1 MMWDTSKL
9 ESVNDALRL
18 LIEVFRKDSSLLIC
32 GNGGSASDSQHIVGE
47 LQKSFLLPRTLV
59 DDDKK
64 MFDLTDEDYK
74 LLSSKLAYGLKAY
87 SLTSESSL
95 LSAISNDVGGDYIYA
110 QQVFATGR
118 RGDCLLCISTSGN
131 SRNVVLAAKT
141 AKAIGMKVI
150 SLTGSR
156 DSKLSAISDVC
167 IKAPATETYEI
178 QDHHIKIYHYLCMA
192 IEREFFQ

>member
-156 DSKLSAISDVC
+156 DSKLSAISDV
-167 IKAPATETYEI
+167 
-178 QDHHIKIYHYLCMA
+178 
-192 IEREFFQ
+192 

>member
-74 LLSSKLAYGLKAY
+74 FKQACVWAK
-87 SLTSESSL
+87 SLFTNFG
-95 LSAISNDVGGDYIYA
+95 I
-110 QQVFATGR
+110 FAFIR
-118 RGDCLLCISTSGN
+118 Y
-131 SRNVVLAAKT
+131 K
-141 AKAIGMKVI
+141 
-150 SLTGSR
+150 
-156 DSKLSAISDVC
+156 
-167 IKAPATETYEI
+167 
-178 QDHHIKIYHYLCMA
+178 
-192 IEREFFQ
+192 

>member
-87 SLTSESSL
+87 SLTS
-95 LSAISNDVGGDYIYA
+95 
-110 QQVFATGR
+110 
-118 RGDCLLCISTSGN
+118 
-131 SRNVVLAAKT
+131 
-141 AKAIGMKVI
+141 
-150 SLTGSR
+150 
-156 DSKLSAISDVC
+156 
-167 IKAPATETYEI
+167 
-178 QDHHIKIYHYLCMA
+178 
-192 IEREFFQ
+192 

>member
-1 MMWDTSKL
+1 MLQETSRL
-9 ESVNDALRL
+9 ETVNDALRL
-18 LIEVFRKDSSLLIC
+18 LIDVFRKDSSLLIC

-47 LQKSFLLPRTLV
+47 LQKSFLLPRALS
-59 DDDKK
+59 DEDKK
-64 MFDLTDEDYK
+64 KFDGVDQDLK
-74 LLSSKLAYGLKAY
+74 LLSNHLAYGLKAY

-141 AKAIGMKVI
+141 AKIIGMKVI

-156 DSKLSAISDVC
+156 ESKLSSISDVC
-167 IKAPATETYEI
+167 IKAPSTETYEI
-178 QDHHIKIYHYLCMA
+178 QEHHIKIYHYLCMA
-192 IEREFFQ
+192 IEREFYQ